1 MICVFGPGMN
11 AHMES
16 VGLNLSFI
24 YSEKK
29 FKSNIHEDSLSF
41 PMLLWESKIFVRIK
55 NQTEILDVK
64 NYFKWYFIHFISYS

>member
-16 VGLNLSFI
+16 VGLNFGVM

-29 FKSNIHEDSLSF
+29 EQFKDS
-41 PMLLWESKIFVRIK
+41 
-55 NQTEILDVK
+55 
-64 NYFKWYFIHFISYS
+64 